1 MEKELFWKNFS
12 LGTEL
17 SISGTFI
24 YNGLKALD
32 DIETLSYKD
41 EIFEFLYNISVGIER
56 LQKIVVILIEHQQI
70 TNQDDF
76 EHRLITHS
84 HIELLG
90 RIKQGYQLNLGKTHN
105 SFLQLLENFYKSM
118 RYDRF
123 SLKNVDKFD
132 KEENALK
139 EYLSKELGISFNENW
154 FHSQNNDRIKK
165 FLGKLIG
172 KITEELYKIVYIEA
186 HKQNIY
192 TYEIRSNSKAYKIFI
207 RKEFDFQKETI
218 LWKELLIFLMNYEL
232 NDDSVLDFINQ
243 IQPLDF
249 DIGLIQEYLM
259 SFQSVL
265 KRLEHLDEID
275 FLFDEMPSDERKERF
290 EILDA
295 IGNPGIYF
303 ESDFNN

>member
-1 MEKELFWKNFS
+1 
-12 LGTEL
+12 
-17 SISGTFI
+17 
-24 YNGLKALD
+24 
-32 DIETLSYKD
+32 
-41 EIFEFLYNISVGIER
+41 
-56 LQKIVVILIEHQQI
+56 
-70 TNQDDF
+70 
-76 EHRLITHS
+76 
-84 HIELLG
+84 
-90 RIKQGYQLNLGKTHN
+90 
-105 SFLQLLENFYKSM
+105 M
-118 RYDRF
+118 RYDRY
-123 SLKNVDKFD
+123 SLKNVNILD
-132 KEENALK
+132 KEEKALK
-139 EYLSKELGISFNENW
+139 EFLSNELGIVFKEDW
-154 FHSQNNDRIKK
+154 FHALPNDRIKK

-172 KITEELYKIVYIEA
+172 KVTEELYKIVYIEA

-218 LWKELLIFLMNYEL
+218 FWKELLIFLMNYEL
-232 NDDSVLDFINQ
+232 NDESILNFINQ

-249 DIGLIQEYLM
+249 DIGLTQEYLM

-275 FLFDEMPSDERKERF
+275 FLFDEMPSNERKERL